1 MVANIRPEVREF
13 DERNTAAMRPSQ
25 SLFDR
30 VSEVLTTG
38 DALNRI
44 AESVDQDETTTNKLT
59 LEALAVLIAGAAR
72 QAADGDELQQLVDNA
87 ASLDD
92 VDPNRLTQLLL
103 GPRWSVYLEGLA
115 EVNKVSAT
123 AVHAVVVSVAP
134 VFLIAIKERQLSQP
148 DDAVDLAAM
157 LKAER
162 HRLVTDGLLSWAP
175 HDRADTQRTR
185 SASPHV
191 TRNVAKHRRHDS
203 DRKVRLPSH
212 GASAA
217 DQPPKWLFWS
227 LAVVVLILGISW
239 TLSLLV

>member
-1 MVANIRPEVREF
+1 MRPEAREF
-13 DERNTAAMRPSQ
+13 DERNTAAMRSSQ

-72 QAADGDELQQLVDNA
+72 QAADGDEIQQLVDSA
-87 ASLDD
+87 GSFDD
-92 VDPNRLTQLLL
+92 LDPNRLTPLLL

-115 EVNKVSAT
+115 EVNKVSAA
-123 AVHAVVVSVAP
+123 AVHGVVVGVAP
-134 VFLIAIKERQLSQP
+134 VFLTAIKERQLSQP
-148 DDAVDLAAM
+148 DDALDLASM
-157 LKAER
+157 LKTER

-175 HDRADTQRTR
+175 HDRADALRQS
-185 SASPHV
+185 SASTDV
-191 TRNVAKHRRHDS
+191 TRNVAKHRRHDPN
-203 DRKVRLPSH
+203 RQARLQSH
-212 GASAA
+212 GGSGTE
-217 DQPPKWLFWS
+217 QPPKWLFWS